1 MKNTANHPYS
11 RRRNTFNYPRPNL
24 DEAET
29 DIALR
34 KTANWSLDE
43 LLSMLYL
50 HCELSL
56 EQTKASIRTDAN
68 GKYYRFNPRHRT
80 QAQNHLRILLDYVEF
95 GLRLKPQLLHGLPF
109 ELLMLESS
117 LICDDPFEKFN
128 VELAQLTLIELLLRR
143 GLKVP
148 YLDLRSDLRNLGY
161 LAALR
166 LFRQG
171 QDRRLTQ
178 IWERRFL
185 SEGES
190 ITVY

>member
-11 RRRNTFNYPRPNL
+11 RRRNNFNYPRPNL

-29 DIALR
+29 AIALR
-34 KTANWSLDE
+34 KTANWGLDE

-50 HCELSL
+50 HCELSYY
-56 EQTKASIRTDAN
+56 QPKATVEPDAN
-68 GKYYRFNPRHRT
+68 GRYYCFNPRYRSR
-80 QAQNHLRILLDYVEF
+80 AQRLLKNLLDYVEV
-95 GLRLKPQLLHGLPF
+95 GLRLKPQLPQGLPF
-109 ELLMLESS
+109 EFLMLESS
-117 LICDDPFEKFN
+117 LICDYPFAKFN

-148 YLDLRSDLRNLGY
+148 YLDLRSDMRNLGY

-166 LFRQG
+166 AFKQG

-178 IWERRFL
+178 IWKRRFL
-185 SEGES
+185 PEGES
-190 ITVY
+190 ITIY

>member
-29 DIALR
+29 EIALR

-50 HCELSL
+50 HCELSF
-56 EQTKASIRTDAN
+56 EQTKAAVRTNAN
-68 GKYYRFNPRHRT
+68 GKYYRLNPRYRKR
-80 QAQNHLRILLDYVEF
+80 ARSLLRNLLDYVEF
-95 GLRLKPQLLHGLPF
+95 GLHLKPQLPHGLPF

-117 LICDDPFEKFN
+117 LICDYPFEKFN

-148 YLDLRSDLRNLGY
+148 YLDLRSELRNLEY
-161 LAALR
+161 LVALR

-185 SEGES
+185 PQGES

>member
-11 RRRNTFNYPRPNL
+11 RRRNTFDYPRPNL

-29 DIALR
+29 AIALR
-34 KTANWSLDE
+34 KTANWGLDE

-50 HCELSL
+50 HCELSFD
-56 EQTKASIRTDAN
+56 QPKATVRTDGN
-68 GKYYRFNPRHRT
+68 GRYYRFNPRYRRR
-80 QAQNHLRILLDYVEF
+80 AQRLLRNLLDYVEF
-95 GLRLKPQLLHGLPF
+95 GLDLKPQLPHGLPL

-117 LICDDPFEKFN
+117 LICDYPFEKFN
-128 VELAQLTLIELLLRR
+128 AELAQLTLIELVLRR

-148 YLDLRSDLRNLGY
+148 YLDLRSDMRNLSY
-161 LAALR
+161 LAAVR

-185 SEGES
+185 PEGES

>member
-1 MKNTANHPYS
+1 MKNTANRPYS
-11 RRRNTFNYPRPNL
+11 RRRNTFDYPRPNL

-29 DIALR
+29 AIALR
-34 KTANWSLDE
+34 KTANWGLDE
-43 LLSMLYL
+43 LLSMLYF
-50 HCELSL
+50 HCELSF
-56 EQTKASIRTDAN
+56 EHTKASIQTDAN
-68 GKYYRFNPRHRT
+68 GKYYRFNPRYRGR
-80 QAQNHLRILLDYVEF
+80 AQGLLRNLLYYVEF
-95 GLRLKPQLLHGLPF
+95 GLDLKPQLPHALPL

-117 LICDDPFEKFN
+117 LICDYPFEKFN

-148 YLDLRSDLRNLGY
+148 YLDLRSDMRNLSY
-161 LAALR
+161 LAAVR

-185 SEGES
+185 PEGES

>member
-1 MKNTANHPYS
+1 MKNTVNQPYS
-11 RRRNTFNYPRPNL
+11 PRPNTFDYPRPNL

-29 DIALR
+29 AIALR
-34 KTANWSLDE
+34 TTANLGLDE

-50 HCELSL
+50 HCELSFD
-56 EQTKASIRTDAN
+56 ESKGSVRTDAN
-68 GKYYRFNPRHRT
+68 GRYYRFNPRYRG
-80 QAQNHLRILLDYVEF
+80 QAQGLLRNLLHYVEF
-95 GLRLKPQLLHGLPF
+95 GLDLKPQLPHGLPF

-117 LICDDPFEKFN
+117 LICDYPFEKFN
-128 VELAQLTLIELLLRR
+128 AELAQLTLIELLLRR

-148 YLDLRSDLRNLGY
+148 YLDLRSDMRDLSY
-161 LAALR
+161 LAAVR

-190 ITVY
+190 IKVY